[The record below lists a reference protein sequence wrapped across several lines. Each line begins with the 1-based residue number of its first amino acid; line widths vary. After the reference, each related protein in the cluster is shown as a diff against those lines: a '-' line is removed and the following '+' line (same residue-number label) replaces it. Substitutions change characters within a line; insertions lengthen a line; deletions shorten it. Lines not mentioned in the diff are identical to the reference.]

1 MPIAVAKH
9 GFWWVF
15 EPTPIVVSP
24 STVPNALPDEPYTV
38 TFTATGGSAPTS
50 PFTFSSTGTIPT
62 GTSLDPATGILSGT
76 PTTDGTY
83 TFTIIAT
90 DPNGYSGS
98 REYTI
103 AVSLDRS
110 LLKSNN
116 VLIVY
121 DPNSLRPGMY
131 VSDPDPAT
139 IASIIAAR
147 ETSLG
152 FVPTIITS
160 YADLASADITNYAH
174 LWDVGYD
181 TLMTTTVA
189 DKYEAYLQT
198 GGAAFLLGENG
209 IFVERNDTIDNFISS
224 YMGGGSVDAGTYD
237 PNASIT
243 ATVASEFLLSN
254 SNNSVT
260 FNRPGRFES
269 IGTGT
274 AMATSGDGIHAA
286 VWKTGSLSEAPT
298 AAIAS
303 VLDINFVVGFGDSDF
318 IDNLSIV
325 LNKK

>member
-15 EPTPIVVSP
+15 QPTPIVVSP

-50 PFTFSSTGTIPT
+50 PFAFSYTGTIPP
-62 GTSLDPATGILSGT
+62 GTDLDSVTGILSGI

-83 TFTIIAT
+83 TFTVIAT

-98 REYTI
+98 RQYI
-103 AVSLDRS
+103 IIVANDRS
-110 LLKSNN
+110 VSKSNN
-116 VLIVY
+116 VLILY
-121 DPNSLRPGMY
+121 DLNSLRPGMY
-131 VSDPDPAT
+131 DSFNPAD
-139 IASIIAAR
+139 IASVLAAR

-174 LWDVGYD
+174 FWDVGYD

-189 DKYEAYLQT
+189 DKYKAYLQT

-209 IFVERNDTIDNFISS
+209 IFVQRNNTIDNFIAS
-224 YMGGGSVDAGTYD
+224 YMGGGSVDAGAYD
-237 PNASIT
+237 PNALIS
-243 ATVASEFLLSN
+243 ATVASEFLLAN

-260 FNRPGRFES
+260 FDRPGRFES
-269 IGTGT
+269 LGNGT
-274 AMATSGDGIHAA
+274 AMATSGQGIHAA

-303 VLDINFVVGFGDSDF
+303 VLDINFVVGSGDADF
-318 IDNLSIV
+318 IANLSLV

>member
-24 STVPNALPDEPYTV
+24 STVSNAIPDEPYTV

-50 PFTFSSTGTIPT
+50 PFTFSFTGSIPT
-62 GTSLDPATGILSGT
+62 GTSLDSATGILSGT
-76 PTTDGTY
+76 PTTNGTY
-83 TFTIIAT
+83 SFTIIAT

-98 REYTI
+98 RAYTI
-103 AVSLDRS
+103 VVAADRS

-121 DPNSLRPGMY
+121 DLNSVIPGVY
-131 VSDPDPAT
+131 DPFPPAE
-139 IASIIAAR
+139 IASILAAR
-147 ETSLG
+147 ESSLG

-160 YADLASADITNYAH
+160 YADLAGANITNYAH
-174 LWDVGYD
+174 IWDVGYD

-189 DKYEAYLQT
+189 DKYKAYLQT

-209 IFVERNDTIDNFISS
+209 IFVQRNNTIDNFIAS

-237 PNASIT
+237 PNALIT

-274 AMATSGDGIHAA
+274 AMATSGAGVHAA

-303 VLDINFVVGFGDSDF
+303 VLDINFVVGSGDSNF
-318 IDNLSIV
+318 IDNLSLV